1 MIAVI
6 GGGPAGTF
14 AAYNLARQGFE
25 VCVYEEHKVVGSPI
39 QCSGVITPV
48 IEQILPDIP
57 KDIIVNTI
65 DKVRFYAPDNTF
77 FDVKIPTDYV
87 FDRGKLD
94 QYLAKCAEEAGVKII
109 LEKRFDH
116 FERKTEGLHISFED
130 GTSTVAQT
138 IIGADGP
145 HSKVAKCAG
154 LMQDREYVHGLQA
167 RAYVPIEEMNRV
179 DIFLGY
185 GSFGWSI
192 PENEKIARVGIVC
205 EYNKKEDFHRL
216 LERTKAKVIGYQ
228 SGMIPLYNPKGK
240 RSDDGVYLIGDAA
253 GHVKN
258 STHGGILYSML
269 AGQELAKALQGK
281 GSYESLWR
289 KKLGLNL
296 WLNLRIHTTLNKFS
310 EQDLNKLVHLFSQDK
325 LKKILSQ
332 NVRDFPSKFLMQM
345 LIREPRLLQFGLKV
359 R

>member
-14 AAYNLARQGFE
+14 AAYSLARAGFD
-25 VCVYEEHKVVGSPI
+25 VQLFEEHKIVGNPI
-39 QCSGVITPV
+39 QCSGVITPA
-48 IEQILPDIP
+48 IEQVLPNIP
-57 KDIIVNTI
+57 RDIIVNKI
-65 DKVRFYAPDNTF
+65 DKVRFYAPDNSF

-87 FDRGKLD
+87 FDRAKLD
-94 QYLAKCAEEAGVKII
+94 QYLARCAEKAGVKIS
-109 LEKRFDH
+109 LQKRFEH
-116 FERKTEGLHISFED
+116 FERKADGLHLKFED

-145 HSKVAKCAG
+145 YSKVAKCAG
-154 LMQDREYVHGLQA
+154 LMKEREYIHGLQA
-167 RAYVPIEEMNRV
+167 RAYVPVEEKNRV

-192 PENEKIARVGIVC
+192 PEDDRIARVGIIC
-205 EYNKKEDFHRL
+205 GQNKKADFDRL
-216 LERTKAKVIGYQ
+216 LQRTQAKVIGYQ
-228 SGMIPLYNPKGK
+228 SGMIPLYNPNIQASAK
-240 RSDDGVYLIGDAA
+240 DVYLIGDAA
-253 GHVKN
+253 GQIKA

-269 AGQELAKALQGK
+269 AGQELTNALRGK

-296 WLNLRIHTTLNKFS
+296 WLNLKIHKTLDKFS
-310 EQDLNKLVHLFSQDK
+310 EKDLNTLVHLFSQDK
-325 LKKILSQ
+325 LKNILSQ

-345 LIREPRLLQFGLKV
+345 LMKEPRLLQFGLKAF
-359 R
+359 